1 MQVLNRSKSRK
12 FRDKEKTLQEE
23 EEALKKTRHLEKL
36 SAKNNLIKAEFE
48 KHKKRLLLSVSDM
61 SKTFEAQVTLL
72 AIFSSYIS

>member
-23 EEALKKTRHLEKL
+23 EEALKKSRHLEKL
-36 SAKNNLIKAEFE
+36 SQKNNLIKAEFE

-72 AIFSSYIS
+72 AIFSSCFS